1 MDKFQAFVLEKQGD
15 QAAGS
20 IQTLGHD
27 RLPDGEVTIRVRYS
41 SINYKDAMAAQPVSP
56 IVKSYPFV
64 PGIDLA
70 GEVVHSDDPSFA
82 VGDEVLVTG
91 YELGVSHPGG
101 FSQLARVPADWVVPL
116 PDGLTA
122 REAMSLGTAG
132 FTAALSVLQ
141 MERNGLRPEQGPVLV
156 TGATG
161 GVGSV
166 VVSLL
171 SKLGYRVTAS
181 TGKLAESE
189 YLLGLGAA
197 EVIERDALIP
207 PDGKPLRKE
216 RWAGAVDPVGGASL
230 PFILS
235 TLRYGGSAAVSG
247 LTGGADFATT
257 VYPFILRGV
266 KLLGIDSV
274 YCDTLT
280 RREVWSRL
288 AADWKPVSY
297 LETGAREI
305 GLGNLADTL
314 AAIRSG
320 RLRGRAI
327 VNLDLS

>member
-101 FSQLARVPADWVVPL
+101 FSQLARVPAGWVVPL

-141 MERNGLRPEQGPVLV
+141 
-156 TGATG
+156 
-161 GVGSV
+161 
-166 VVSLL
+166 
-171 SKLGYRVTAS
+171 
-181 TGKLAESE
+181 
-189 YLLGLGAA
+189 
-197 EVIERDALIP
+197 
-207 PDGKPLRKE
+207 
-216 RWAGAVDPVGGASL
+216 
-230 PFILS
+230 
-235 TLRYGGSAAVSG
+235 
-247 LTGGADFATT
+247 
-257 VYPFILRGV
+257 
-266 KLLGIDSV
+266 
-274 YCDTLT
+274 
-280 RREVWSRL
+280 
-288 AADWKPVSY
+288 
-297 LETGAREI
+297 
-305 GLGNLADTL
+305 
-314 AAIRSG
+314 
-320 RLRGRAI
+320 
-327 VNLDLS
+327 